1 MTDFGVYKAINMVQ
15 AGLVKEGIAK
25 DRKCTQ
31 GAAFNFRGIDDVY
44 NVLSGLLVESNLV
57 ILPRMLAH
65 VHTERTSGKGN
76 PLFHTTVEME
86 YDFVSTVD
94 GSKHV
99 VGPVLGEAMD
109 SGDKS
114 AGKAMSYAY
123 KAMAFQA
130 FAIPTEGDNDPDNQ
144 AHELQPQKKAAQ
156 TPGGNA
162 STESNRKNIDSWLNW
177 VDAFAKSNATLDQ
190 FTEQWEKFAVPAM
203 KSMSEDHKKE
213 LLIAKKE
220 MITFL
225 QEKETKK

>member
-1 MTDFGVYKAINMVQ
+1 MADFGVYKAINMVQ

-86 YDFVSTVD
+86 YDFVSTLD

-130 FAIPTEGDNDPDNQ
+130 FAIPTEGDNDPDSQ
-144 AHELQPQKKAAQ
+144 AHVLQPVSVISKAQLAKLEKEIKDRSVDIDKFKAYA
-156 TPGGNA
+156 GV
-162 STESNRKNIDSWLNW
+162 ES
-177 VDAFAKSNATLDQ
+177 LDQ
-190 FTEQWEKFAVPAM
+190 ITTDKFPAIMVAV
-203 KSMSEDHKKE
+203 KSKVKS
-213 LLIAKKE
+213 
-220 MITFL
+220 
-225 QEKETKK
+225 